1 LIVDTTKVIGR
12 VAQREEEI
20 DMDAR
25 TPVLVVGG
33 SLNGLTAALLLAR
46 RGVPCL
52 VVERHPGTSIQ
63 YKFRGISPRSME
75 IYRSAGIEADIR
87 ARDLIDDRSAYVARV
102 KNLADSEV
110 SWQGIPWSDTS
121 DMGPAAAA
129 TCDQDQ
135 LEPILRAHAE
145 RYGAD
150 VRFHTELLD
159 FTQNRDGVVARVRD
173 RTTGS
178 DYSVHSQY
186 LIGADGAHSPVREA
200 LRIRR
205 HGPGV
210 LQHWMNVIFEADLPT
225 TIAGRALRAVFVTD
239 INGTLVPRGDGR
251 WLMAVQ
257 FVPERGERVE
267 DFTPDRCRDLIRR
280 GAGRP
285 DLKVDVIDTRPWEAA
300 AAVADRYSEGRV
312 FLVGD
317 SAHLMPPTGGFGG
330 NTGIQDVHN
339 LVWKLEAV
347 IRDAAGPDL
356 LETYDSERRPVADR
370 TVGQALARL
379 QAWFKD
385 PSRRLPSPEPLVDDI
400 AVIFGYRYPTGA
412 FVADGQSGS
421 EDLFENPRASS
432 GRPGSRAAHVVVTH
446 RGANVS
452 TIDLFG
458 DRWVLVSGPKGRVWS
473 DLLRQS
479 PVARALGIAWHG
491 IHPDGDLGDVANRWF
506 TAYGVDDNGA
516 VLIRPDGFIAW
527 RCRTAAGDAASA
539 FDAALER
546 LQMRTGAKETPML
559 VSPRPRRDV

>member
-1 LIVDTTKVIGR
+1 
-12 VAQREEEI
+12 
-20 DMDAR
+20 MDAR

-87 ARDLIDDRSAYVARV
+87 ARDLIDDRSAYIARMT
-102 KNLADSEV
+102 NLAASDV

-121 DMGPAAAA
+121 DLGPAAAA

-150 VRFHTELLD
+150 VRFNAELLN
-159 FTQNRDGVVARVRD
+159 FTQNRDGVLAHVRD
-173 RTTGS
+173 RSTGS
-178 DYSVHSQY
+178 NYTVHSDY
-186 LIGADGAHSPVREA
+186 VIAADGAHSPVREA
-200 LRIRR
+200 LGIRR

-225 TIAGRALRAVFVTD
+225 TIGGRALRAAFVTD

-257 FVPERGERVE
+257 FVPERGQRVE
-267 DFTPDRCRDLIRR
+267 DFTPDRCGDLIRR
-280 GAGRP
+280 GAGQPNLR
-285 DLKVDVIDTRPWEAA
+285 VDVIDARPWDAA

-339 LVWKLEAV
+339 LVWKLDAV
-347 IRDAAGPDL
+347 INNAAGPDL

-385 PSRRLPSPEPLVDDI
+385 PSRKLPPPEPIVDDT
-400 AVIFGYRYPTGA
+400 AVIFGYRYPIGA
-412 FVADGQSGS
+412 FVANGHGESA
-421 EDLFENPRASS
+421 DLFENPRAPS
-432 GRPGSRAAHVVVTH
+432 GRPGSRAPHVVVTH
-446 RGANVS
+446 LGATVS

-458 DRWVLVSGPKGRVWS
+458 DRWVLVSGPKGRIWS
-473 DLLRQS
+473 ELLRQS
-479 PVARALGIAWHG
+479 PAARVLGISWHG
-491 IHPDGDLGDVANRWF
+491 IHPDGDLWDVANRWSA
-506 TAYGVDDNGA
+506 AYGVDDDGA

-527 RCRTAAGDAASA
+527 RRPTADGEAASA
-539 FDAALER
+539 FDAAVEH
-546 LQMRTGAKETPML
+546 LQMRTGVKEISML
-559 VSPRPRRDV
+559 ASPRSRRGV